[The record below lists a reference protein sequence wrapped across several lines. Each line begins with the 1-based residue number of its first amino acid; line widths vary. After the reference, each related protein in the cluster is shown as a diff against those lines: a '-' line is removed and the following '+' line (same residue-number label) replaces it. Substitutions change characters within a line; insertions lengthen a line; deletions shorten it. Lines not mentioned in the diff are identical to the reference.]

1 MGGFACGPWRP
12 RVSASGLKLWIGV
25 VAGWGWYP
33 VRMAI
38 VSSASRFVFSTRK
51 RTSRWQHLGA
61 FALAGLLLML
71 AFPRPGWGVLAYIA
85 LVPAGIAAA
94 RTREWRRLFWTAAVV
109 FGLWWWWMLQWLGPV
124 SPAGPP
130 VIGVIFGLAAASAVL
145 GMGVLHQKLR
155 WPMVVALPL
164 CWVSV
169 EALRSVWPAGG
180 FAWFSLAQSQA
191 KWDVGDVGRVV
202 QTADLL
208 GQHTVGLVVALV
220 NGALVDLAIRRRV
233 PRASVGLAAVVLV
246 GAWGYGQWRVGQ
258 WEEVTT
264 PGPTIAVVQTNV
276 AMDNA
281 VPPTGEGLVADFEKL
296 MVLHAEAAGVVAAGA
311 AGNESAGADEIVD
324 GVVRQ
329 ALRPDAVVWPET
341 VIPFAITDEARIRY
355 EVDAP
360 FRAQMAGLA
369 RGLVARDGVAT
380 VVGASG
386 REWGADGER
395 RYNAAHLVNADGTL
409 AGSPYYKQH
418 RVPMGEYVPGP
429 GFVEGLL
436 EKMQVWPGYALTP
449 GEGPVVFTLPGGWQV
464 GTPICYEDVIAGVC
478 RAMVYGDEGKRLDA
492 LVNLTND
499 GWYSGKGMRRQH
511 AQLASLRTIENRVPM
526 ARSVNTGISTFI
538 DSVGRS
544 QARLNE
550 FESGTLTH
558 TMRVDERTTLYA
570 ALGGWPWVL
579 GVLFTIGAV
588 GFGSLF
594 GRPLAKHRIG

>member
-1 MGGFACGPWRP
+1 M
-12 RVSASGLKLWIGV
+12 
-25 VAGWGWYP
+25 
-33 VRMAI
+33 
-38 VSSASRFVFSTRK
+38 FSTRK
-51 RTSRWQHLGA
+51 RASRGQHLGA

-71 AFPRPGWGVLAYIA
+71 AFPRPGWGVLAYVA
-85 LVPAGIAAA
+85 LVPVGIAAA
-94 RTREWRRLFWTAAVV
+94 RTRDWRRLFWTAAVV
-109 FGLWWWWMLQWLGPV
+109 FGVWWWFMLRWLAPV

-130 VIGVIFGLAAASAVL
+130 VLGVWLGLQVALGVL
-145 GMGVLHQKLR
+145 AMGVLHQKLR
-155 WPMVVALPL
+155 WPMVLALPL

-180 FAWFSLAQSQA
+180 FAWYSLAQSQA
-191 KWDVGDVGRVV
+191 MWDAGDVGRVV
-202 QTADLL
+202 QTADLF
-208 GQHTVGLVVALV
+208 GQHTVGLIVALV
-220 NGALVDLAIRRRV
+220 NGALVDVAIRRKV
-233 PRASVGLAAVVLV
+233 PRGSVGLAVVVLV
-246 GAWGYGQWRVGQ
+246 GAWGYGQWRIGQ
-258 WEEVTT
+258 WEAVTK

-276 AMDNA
+276 LMDNA
-281 VPPTGEGLVADFEKL
+281 VPPTGESIVADFEVL
-296 MVLHAEAAGVVAAGA
+296 MELHAAAAAPGSTPGSNA
-311 AGNESAGADEIVD
+311 ESEPGD
-324 GVVRQ
+324 GDPQ
-329 ALRPDAVVWPET
+329 ALVQPDAIIWPET

-386 REWGADGER
+386 REWGAEGER
-395 RYNAAHLVNADGTL
+395 RYNAAYLVNADGAI
-409 AGSPYYKQH
+409 AGTPYYKQH

-449 GEGPVVFTLPGGWQV
+449 GDGPVVFTLPGGWQV

-478 RAMVYGDEGKRLDA
+478 REMVYGDEGKRLDA

-511 AQLASLRTIENRVPM
+511 AQLASLRCIENRVPM

-544 QARLNE
+544 QARLDE
-550 FESGTLTH
+550 FEAATLTH

-579 GVLFTIGAV
+579 LVLLAIGSTLFGAV
-588 GFGSLF
+588 F
-594 GRPLAKHRIG
+594 GRPLAKHRIA

>member
-1 MGGFACGPWRP
+1 
-12 RVSASGLKLWIGV
+12 
-25 VAGWGWYP
+25 
-33 VRMAI
+33 
-38 VSSASRFVFSTRK
+38 
-51 RTSRWQHLGA
+51 
-61 FALAGLLLML
+61 ML
-71 AFPRPGWGVLAYIA
+71 R
-85 LVPAGIAAA
+85 
-94 RTREWRRLFWTAAVV
+94 
-109 FGLWWWWMLQWLGPV
+109 WLGGV
-124 SPAGPP
+124 SPAGPATL
-130 VIGVIFGLAAASAVL
+130 GVWLGLNTAMAVL
-145 GMGVLHQKLR
+145 AMGVLHQKLR

-169 EALRSVWPAGG
+169 EAVRSVWPAGG
-180 FAWFSLAQSQA
+180 FAWYSLAQSQA

-246 GAWGYGQWRVGQ
+246 GAWGYGQWRIGQ

-276 AMDNA
+276 LMDNE
-281 VPPTGEGLVADFEKL
+281 VPATGEGLVKDFEKL
-296 MVLHAEAAGVVAAGA
+296 MVLHAEAAGVPGSPRG
-311 AGNESAGADEIVD
+311 AGNPGD
-324 GVVRQ
+324 GYP
-329 ALRPDAVVWPET
+329 ASLGRPDAIVWPET

-355 EVDAP
+355 EADAP
-360 FRAQMAGLA
+360 FRSQMAGLA

-380 VVGASG
+380 IVGASAK
-386 REWGADGER
+386 EWGAEGER
-395 RYNAAHLVNADGTL
+395 RYNAAHLVDAEGAL
-409 AGSPYYKQH
+409 VGSPYYKQH

-429 GFVEGLL
+429 WFVEGLMKRL
-436 EKMQVWPGYALTP
+436 QVWPGYALTP

-478 RAMVYGDEGKRLDA
+478 RAMVYGGSDPGGEGKRLDA

-499 GWYSGKGMRRQH
+499 GWYTGKGMRRQH
-511 AQLASLRTIENRVPM
+511 AQLASLRCIENRVPM

-544 QARLNE
+544 LARLDE

-558 TMRVDERTTLYA
+558 RMRVDGRTTVYA
-570 ALGGWPWVL
+570 ALGGWPWV
-579 GVLFTIGAV
+579 VLVLLAIGAT
-588 GFGSLF
+588 GFGAVF
-594 GRPLAKHRIG
+594 GRPLAKHRIA